1 MPHHHGFCC
10 QIAPPDLLAKLAREG
25 TDAQRD
31 AALRTLA
38 VSARLTERRAIVGP
52 MLREQGIAA
61 AAALGLVPEVESR
74 SVFDVEHGGQAD
86 LPGTLM
92 WSEGDDPVS
101 DDAVNEAAEGAG
113 DTWTFYND
121 VLDRNSVDD
130 RGMPLI
136 SCVHYDNDFDN
147 AFWDGGEMV
156 YGDGSGQLFVVGGL
170 TKALDVI
177 GHELTHGVTQFT
189 AGLDYSKQPGA
200 LNESMS
206 DVFGSLV
213 KQYKLGQSAEDAD
226 WLIGEG
232 ALVPELGRALRSKSE
247 PGTAFDGDNQPST
260 MDGYVDLPDDGD
272 PRNDNGGVHVNSGIP
287 NHAFYLA
294 ATSLGGNAW
303 EAAGHIWYA
312 ALTTKL
318 EHDSDFTAAARATI
332 EAAGEDY
339 SSTEQD
345 AVEQAWKDVG
355 VI

>member
-1 MPHHHGFCC
+1 MPHHTHCYC

-25 TDAQRD
+25 TDAQKD
-31 AALRTLA
+31 AALKTLA
-38 VSARLTERRAIVGP
+38 ASAAIRARRSVVGP
-52 MLREQGIAA
+52 LMRQQGVAA
-61 AAALGLVPEVESR
+61 AAALGFIPEVESR
-74 SVFDVEHGGQAD
+74 TVYDVEHGGRYD
-86 LPGTLM
+86 LPGTLV

-113 DTWTFYND
+113 DTWTFYKD
-121 VLDRNSVDD
+121 VMDRNSVDGQ
-130 RGMPLI
+130 GMPLI

-213 KQYKLGQSAEDAD
+213 KQYKLGQSADDAD

-232 ALVPELGRALRSKSE
+232 ALVPELGRALRSMKE
-247 PGTAFDGDNQPST
+247 PGTAFDGDNQPAT
-260 MDGYVDLPDDGD
+260 MDDYQDLPDDGD
-272 PRNDNGGVHVNSGIP
+272 PRHDNGGVHINSGIP

-294 ATSLGGNAW
+294 ATSIGGNAW

-312 ALTTKL
+312 ALTKKL
-318 EHDSDFTAAARATI
+318 EHDSDFAAAARATI

-345 AVEQAWKDVG
+345 AVEKAWKDVG